1 MAAEVLVF
9 FGILLHLI
17 DRLAAQLESA
27 MGVQSNLDDSRQ
39 KEAAPVCPG
48 EWQWAC
54 HNGECIARY
63 DECDGVPQCSDGS
76 DEWNCANWRQNHN
89 FNKQSG
95 GEAPPA
101 HTTTATTTTSTVH
114 DDLIVLTSR
123 EVLIGFVVFAVLAA
137 LLVALVRRRAR
148 MRALLRNRRGN
159 LLQKFQGGGDSD
171 EDDILISSMYS

>member
-1 MAAEVLVF
+1 M
-9 FGILLHLI
+9 
-17 DRLAAQLESA
+17 S
-27 MGVQSNLDDSRQ
+27 
-39 KEAAPVCPG
+39 
-48 EWQWAC
+48 
-54 HNGECIARY
+54 
-63 DECDGVPQCSDGS
+63 GS
-76 DEWNCANWRQNHN
+76 DYEYLELEKLLPEVEPGQNHN

-114 DDLIVLTSR
+114 GELTDLHFNYTADDLIVLTSR